1 MTDLTY
7 AVISVSTARCSY
19 SLAATARAVEDGGGA
34 GKIVIFSLLK
44 RGGRIYTKIIPN
56 VSSASLF
63 PVVAQKICLTASS
76 IRTVGG
82 GPCGLRCPTFLMP
95 DLTLI
100 VAWLM
105 VA

>member
-1 MTDLTY
+1 MTDLTH

-19 SLAATARAVEDGGGA
+19 NLAATARAVEDGGA

-44 RGGRIYTKIIPN
+44 RGGRIYTKIIPD
-56 VSSASLF
+56 VSSATLF

-76 IRTVGG
+76 IRTVGD